1 MRWLLDTE
9 GAMSMRRNNSGNSWN
24 DFLKINIGRRA
35 LMKSSLLGGGA
46 AAAGALFGGLIPAD
60 ALAVDPSSK
69 YEGPIVE
76 TASGKVRGVIQSGT
90 HTFRGIPYGA
100 STAGSNRFMPPRKPE
115 PWTGVRE
122 AFQNGPT
129 APQPAGPPNA
139 LILNH
144 KEPAV
149 QGEDCLVINVFTP
162 GVNDGRKRPVMV
174 WLHGGG
180 FASGAGSAHS
190 FDGTYLARSGDVV
203 VVSVNHRLNI
213 FGHLYLADVGGDKF
227 SDSGNVGL
235 LDIVA
240 VLEWV
245 HDNAVHFGGNPANV
259 TIFGQSGGGLK
270 ISHLLAMPPAK
281 GLFHKAIIESGSAL
295 KGIHREDANK
305 TTDRILAKLGLQ
317 ASQLDELQKLPVE
330 RLLAAIDNRGSTPGT
345 PPLNLAPVVDGRSLP
360 RDPFDPAA
368 PDISADVPL
377 IVGSVNTEGTFFTP
391 PDSPLFSLD
400 ETGMRTRLQPRYG
413 DATDKLVDLYRKEM
427 PTASPSQIY
436 FLITAFPSAA
446 ITQAERKAAQGKASV
461 FMYLFAWET
470 PVEGGKRHSPHTVEL
485 PFVFN
490 NVLEQPEEVGNGPEL
505 QPLAEKMSGAWTAFA
520 HTGNPNPAATPKWLA
535 YTESERATMIIND
548 EWKLV
553 NDPRRDVRSM
563 MNDLPTPSAS

>member
-1 MRWLLDTE
+1 MQ
-9 GAMSMRRNNSGNSWN
+9 RNNSGNPRN
-24 DFLKINIGRRA
+24 DFLNTRIGRRA

-46 AAAGALFGGLIPAD
+46 AAASAIFGGLIPAAAWGVD
-60 ALAVDPSSK
+60 AASK
-69 YEGPIVE
+69 YEGPVVE
-76 TASGKVRGVIQSGT
+76 TTVGKVRGVIQGGT
-90 HTFRGIPYGA
+90 HIFRGIPYGA

-115 PWTGVRE
+115 PWPGVRD

-129 APQPAGPPNA
+129 APQLGGPPNA

-180 FASGAGSAHS
+180 FASGAGSAHA
-190 FDGTYLARSGDVV
+190 FDGTNLARSGDVV

-213 FGHLYLADVGGDKF
+213 FGYLYLADLGGEKYA
-227 SDSGNVGL
+227 DSGNAGL

-245 HDNAVHFGGNPANV
+245 RDNVVHFGGNPGNV
-259 TIFGQSGGGLK
+259 TMFGQSGGGLK
-270 ISHLLAMPPAK
+270 ISTLLAMPPAK

-295 KGIHREDANK
+295 KGIRREEANK
-305 TTDRILAKLGLQ
+305 TTERILSKLGLQ
-317 ASQLDELQKLPVE
+317 ENQVDQLQTLPVAQ
-330 RLLAAIDNRGSTPGT
+330 LLSAIDARGAAQGT
-345 PPLNLAPVVDGRSLP
+345 IPFTIAPVVDGHALP
-360 RDPFDPAA
+360 SDPFDPTA
-368 PDISADVPL
+368 PAISADVPL
-377 IVGSVNTEGTFFTP
+377 IIGSVNTEGTFFTP

-400 ETGMRTRLQPRYG
+400 EAGMRARLTPRFG
-413 DATDKLVDLYRKEM
+413 EATDKLIDLYRKEM
-427 PTASPSQIY
+427 PNASPSQIY
-436 FLITAFPSAA
+436 FLITAFPTAA
-446 ITQAERKAAQGKASV
+446 ITQAERQVAQGKAPV
-461 FMYLFAWET
+461 FMYLFTWET

-490 NVLEQPEEVGNGPEL
+490 NVADQPEEVGNGPEL
-505 QPLAEKMSGAWTAFA
+505 QPLAEKVSGAWTAFA
-520 HTGNPNPAATPKWLA
+520 RTGNPGAAGTPKWLA
-535 YTESERATMIIND
+535 YTSNERATMIINN

-553 NDPRRDVRSM
+553 NDPRHEARLI
-563 MNDLPTPSAS
+563 MNTLPAPSAS

>member
-1 MRWLLDTE
+1 
-9 GAMSMRRNNSGNSWN
+9 MRRMNSGNPRN
-24 DFLKINIGRRA
+24 HLPNINVGRRA
-35 LMKSSLLGGGA
+35 LMKSSLLCGGA
-46 AAAGALFGGLIPAD
+46 TFASVLVGGLIPVEALGLD
-60 ALAVDPSSK
+60 ASSK

-76 TASGKVRGVIQSGT
+76 TTAGKIRGVVQAGT

-115 PWTGVRE
+115 PWAGVRE

-129 APQPAGPPNA
+129 APQLSGPPNP

-162 GVNDGRKRPVMV
+162 GLNDGRKRPVMV

-190 FDGTYLARSGDVV
+190 FDGTYLARSEDVV

-213 FGHLYLADVGGDKF
+213 LGYLYLADAGGDKYA
-227 SDSGNVGL
+227 DSGNAGL

-245 HDNAVHFGGNPANV
+245 RDNITHFGGNPGNV

-270 ISHLLAMPPAK
+270 ISNLLAMPPAK

-305 TTDRILAKLGLQ
+305 TTERILAKLGLQ
-317 ASQLDELQKLPVE
+317 PNQVDELQKLPVD
-330 RLLAAIDNRGSTPGT
+330 RLLSAIDTRGSAPGT
-345 PPLNLAPVVDGRSLP
+345 APFNLAPVVDGRALP
-360 RDPFDPAA
+360 RDPFDPTA
-368 PDISADVPL
+368 PEISEDVPL
-377 IVGSVNTEGTFFTP
+377 IIGSVNTEGTFFTP

-400 ETGMRTRLQPRYG
+400 EAGMRTRLIPRYG
-413 DATDKLVDLYRKEM
+413 EATDKLIDLYRKEM
-427 PTASPSQIY
+427 PNASPSEIY
-436 FLITAFPSAA
+436 FLITAFPTAA
-446 ITQAERKAAQGKASV
+446 ITQAERKVAQGRAPV
-461 FMYLFAWET
+461 YMYLFTWET

-490 NVLEQPEEVGNGPEL
+490 NVLEQPEEVGNGPDL
-505 QPLAEKMSGAWTAFA
+505 QPLADKVSGAWTAFA
-520 HTGNPNPAATPKWLA
+520 HTGNPSTPGSPKWSA
-535 YTESERATMIIND
+535 YTESGRATMMINN

-553 NDPRRDVRSM
+553 DDPRHDVRLI
-563 MNDLPTPSAS
+563 MNSLAASSSS

>member
-1 MRWLLDTE
+1 MY
-9 GAMSMRRNNSGNSWN
+9 RNNNRNPRN
-24 DFLKINIGRRA
+24 DFLNINIGRRA

-46 AAAGALFGGLIPAD
+46 AAASAIFGGLIPVAVWGVD
-60 ALAVDPSSK
+60 AASK
-69 YEGPIVE
+69 YESPVVE
-76 TASGKVRGVIQSGT
+76 TTAGKVRGVIQGGT
-90 HTFRGIPYGA
+90 HIFRGIPYGA

-115 PWTGVRE
+115 PWPGVRD

-129 APQPAGPPNA
+129 APQLGGPPNA

-180 FASGAGSAHS
+180 FASGAGSAHA
-190 FDGTYLARSGDVV
+190 FDGTNLARSGDVV

-213 FGHLYLADVGGDKF
+213 FGYLYLADLGGEKYA
-227 SDSGNVGL
+227 DSGNAGL

-245 HDNAVHFGGNPANV
+245 RDNVVHFGGNPGNV
-259 TIFGQSGGGLK
+259 TMFGQSGGGLK
-270 ISHLLAMPPAK
+270 ISTLLAMPPAK

-295 KGIHREDANK
+295 KGIRREEANK
-305 TTDRILAKLGLQ
+305 TTERILSKLGLQ
-317 ASQLDELQKLPVE
+317 ANQVDQLQTLPVAQ
-330 RLLAAIDNRGSTPGT
+330 LLSAIDTRGAAQGT
-345 PPLNLAPVVDGRSLP
+345 IPFTIAPVVDGRALP
-360 RDPFDPAA
+360 SDPFDPTA
-368 PDISADVPL
+368 PAISADVPL
-377 IVGSVNTEGTFFTP
+377 IIGSVNTEGTFFTP

-400 ETGMRTRLQPRYG
+400 EAGMRARLTPRFG
-413 DATDKLVDLYRKEM
+413 EATDKLIDLYRKEM
-427 PTASPSQIY
+427 PNVSPSQIY
-436 FLITAFPSAA
+436 FLITAFPTAA
-446 ITQAERKAAQGKASV
+446 ITQAERKVAQGKAPV
-461 FMYLFAWET
+461 YMYLFTWET

-490 NVLEQPEEVGNGPEL
+490 NVADQPEEVGNGPEL
-505 QPLAEKMSGAWTAFA
+505 QPLAEKVSGAWTAFA
-520 HTGNPNPAATPKWLA
+520 RTGNPGAAGTPKWLA
-535 YTESERATMIIND
+535 YTSNERATMIINN

-553 NDPRRDVRSM
+553 NDPRHEARLI
-563 MNDLPTPSAS
+563 MNSLPAPTAS

>member
-1 MRWLLDTE
+1 
-9 GAMSMRRNNSGNSWN
+9 MRRMNRDNPRNQFPNNMVN
-24 DFLKINIGRRA
+24 RREWMKFA
-35 LMKSSLLGGGA
+35 LLGGA
-46 AAAGALFGGLIPAD
+46 AAAARPIFGGSISAE
-60 ALAVDPSSK
+60 ALGVDPASK
-69 YEGPIVE
+69 YEGPVVE
-76 TASGKVRGVIQSGT
+76 TTAGKIRGVLQAGT
-90 HTFRGIPYGA
+90 HTFRGLPYGA

-122 AFQNGPT
+122 TFQNGPT
-129 APQPAGPPNA
+129 APQLSGPPNA

-149 QGEDCLVINVFTP
+149 QGEDCLVVNVFTP
-162 GVNDGRKRPVMV
+162 GLNDGRKRPVMV

-190 FDGTYLARSGDVV
+190 FDGTYLAHSGDVV

-213 FGHLYLADVGGDKF
+213 FGYLYLADAGGEKYA
-227 SDSGNVGL
+227 DSGNAGL
-235 LDIVA
+235 LDVVA

-245 HDNAVHFGGNPANV
+245 RDNIAQFGGNPGNV

-270 ISHLLAMPPAK
+270 ISTLLAMPPSK

-295 KGIHREDANK
+295 KGIPREEANK
-305 TTDRILAKLGLQ
+305 TTERILAKLGLQ
-317 ASQLDELQKLPVE
+317 TSQVDELQKLPVD
-330 RLLAAIDNRGSTPGT
+330 RLLSAIDNRGSAPGT
-345 PPLNLAPVVDGRSLP
+345 APFNLAPVVDGRALP
-360 RDPFDPAA
+360 RDPFDPSA

-391 PDSPLFSLD
+391 PDSPLFTLD
-400 ETGMRTRLQPRYG
+400 EAGMRTRLMPRFG
-413 DATDKLVDLYRKEM
+413 ETADKLIELYRKEM
-427 PTASPSQIY
+427 PNASPSQIY
-436 FLITAFPSAA
+436 FLINAFPSAA
-446 ITQAERKAAQGKASV
+446 ITQAERKSAQGKAPV

-485 PFVFN
+485 PFVFD

-505 QPLAEKMSGAWTAFA
+505 QPLADKVSGAWTAFA
-520 HTGNPNPAATPKWLA
+520 RTGNPSTAGVPKWLA
-535 YTESERATMIIND
+535 YTASERATMIINN

-553 NDPRRDVRSM
+553 NDPRHDVRLI
-563 MNDLPTPSAS
+563 MNGLQGSSPS

>member
-1 MRWLLDTE
+1 
-9 GAMSMRRNNSGNSWN
+9 MRRMNSGKPRNYFP
-24 DFLKINIGRRA
+24 DINVGRRA

-46 AAAGALFGGLIPAD
+46 AVACSLFGGLIPEG
-60 ALAVDPSSK
+60 ALALDDASK
-69 YEGPIVE
+69 YEGPVVE
-76 TASGKVRGVIQSGT
+76 TTAGKIRGVVQAGT

-100 STAGSNRFMPPRKPE
+100 STAGSNRFMPPRKPD

-122 AFQNGPT
+122 TFQNGPT
-129 APQPAGPPNA
+129 APQLGGPPNA

-144 KEPAV
+144 KEPAM

-213 FGHLYLADVGGDKF
+213 FGYLYLADAGGEKYA
-227 SDSGNVGL
+227 DSGNAGL
-235 LDIVA
+235 LDVVA

-245 HDNAVHFGGNPANV
+245 RDNISHFGGNPGNV

-270 ISHLLAMPPAK
+270 ISTLLAMPPAK

-295 KGIHREDANK
+295 KGIHREEANK
-305 TTDRILAKLGLQ
+305 TTERILTKLGLQ
-317 ASQLDELQKLPVE
+317 ANQADELQKLPME
-330 RLLAAIDNRGSTPGT
+330 RLLSAIDNRGAAPGT
-345 PPLNLAPVVDGRSLP
+345 APFNLGPVVDGRALP
-360 RDPFDPAA
+360 GDPFDPAA

-377 IVGSVNTEGTFFTP
+377 IIGSVNTEGTFFTT

-400 ETGMRTRLQPRYG
+400 DAAMRTRLLPRFG
-413 DATDKLVDLYRKEM
+413 EATDKLIDLYRKEM
-427 PTASPSQIY
+427 PNASPSQIY
-436 FLITAFPSAA
+436 FLINAFPAAA
-446 ITQAERKAAQGKASV
+446 ITQAERKAAQGKAPV
-461 FMYLFAWET
+461 FMYLFTWET
-470 PVEGGKRHSPHTVEL
+470 PVEGGKRHSPHTIEL

-490 NVLEQPEEVGNGPEL
+490 NVLEQPEEVGNGPDL
-505 QPLAEKMSGAWTAFA
+505 QPLADKVSGAWTAFA
-520 HTGNPNPAATPKWLA
+520 RTGNPSAAGAPKWLA
-535 YTESERATMIIND
+535 YTANERATMIINN

-553 NDPRRDVRSM
+553 NDPRHDVRLI
-563 MNDLPTPSAS
+563 MNSLPASNAS